1 MVIVA
6 TIAQL
11 KEELHID
18 VKNIGKSQV
27 KSSNISKKAMYNHY
41 IHIMIRYLIG
51 PLTL

>member
-18 VKNIGKSQV
+18 VNLQILITPLVSFD
-27 KSSNISKKAMYNHY
+27 HY
-41 IHIMIRYLIG
+41 VVCPMIYG
-51 PLTL
+51 F

>member
-18 VKNIGKSQV
+18 VKNVGKSV
-27 KSSNISKKAMYNHY
+27 MV
-41 IHIMIRYLIG
+41 
-51 PLTL
+51 